1 MRYKVLTVDDSKTVR
16 IIVRK
21 AFKPF
26 DCEILE
32 AANGVEG
39 LAMAS
44 KERPDI
50 ILLDITMPVMDGVEM
65 LTKIKSDPELK
76 GIPIIMLTAEG
87 GRDNVLKIAKIGV
100 RDYIV
105 KPFKEDLLIE
115 KVGRVIDLKPITEGP
130 MKTKSIL
137 DPCTLLVIEDKHT
150 IVHQVQDGLK
160 HTPWKINSATT
171 TGEAID
177 YCSRN
182 AAPDLIM
189 ISLSLPDEAAF
200 TLFRLLRA
208 SVKTKYTPIFGLVVK
223 TELLTQ
229 QQAQQ
234 VGFSSIVTKPLDISE
249 LESKIAKAMNL
260 DTSRRYFHTEGDF
273 LMLKLPENCT
283 QLVVNE
289 VMNYLK
295 PKVSEAVDSGI
306 SKAVIDLKEIKSLNM
321 TLIKLLF
328 QSMQTCRELA
338 LQFVLVG
345 NDNIV
350 AECKGFEDTRN
361 WSFYSSVEDAK
372 TSLTKTAASA
382 PANAT
387 TPAAASATP
396 APAAAPQ
403 PAAAGVA

>member
-21 AFKPF
+21 AFKAF

-44 KERPDI
+44 KSRPDI

-76 GIPIIMLTAEG
+76 AIPVIMLTAEG

-105 KPFKEDLLIE
+105 KPFKEELLVE

-130 MKTKSIL
+130 TKTKSIM
-137 DPCTLLVIEDKHT
+137 DPCTILVVEDKPN
-150 IVHQVQDGLK
+150 IVQQIQDGLR
-160 HTPWKINSATT
+160 HTPWKIHGVSSS
-171 TGEAID
+171 GEALD
-177 YCSRN
+177 FCNRN

-189 ISLSLPDEAAF
+189 ISLSLPEDAAF

-223 TELLTQ
+223 TELLAQ

-234 VGFSSIVTKPLDISE
+234 VGFSSLATKPLDIAE
-249 LESKIAKAMNL
+249 LESKVAKAMNL
-260 DTSRRYFHTEGDF
+260 DTSRRYFWTEGDF
-273 LMLKLPENCT
+273 FMMKLPENCT
-283 QLVVNE
+283 AVVVNE
-289 VMNYLK
+289 VANYLK
-295 PKVSEAVDSGI
+295 PKVSEAVDSGLG
-306 SKAVIDLKEIKSLNM
+306 KAVIDIKEVKSLNM
-321 TLIKLLF
+321 TVIKLLF
-328 QSMQTCRELA
+328 QAMQTCRELGV
-338 LQFVLVG
+338 QFSLVG
-345 NDNIV
+345 NDSV
-350 AECKGFEDTRN
+350 AGECKGFEDTRN
-361 WSFYSSVEDAK
+361 WTFSPSVEDAK
-372 TSLTKTAASA
+372 VSLTKVVAAQ
-382 PANAT
+382 
-387 TPAAASATP
+387 
-396 APAAAPQ
+396 Q
-403 PAAAGVA
+403 PAVASVA